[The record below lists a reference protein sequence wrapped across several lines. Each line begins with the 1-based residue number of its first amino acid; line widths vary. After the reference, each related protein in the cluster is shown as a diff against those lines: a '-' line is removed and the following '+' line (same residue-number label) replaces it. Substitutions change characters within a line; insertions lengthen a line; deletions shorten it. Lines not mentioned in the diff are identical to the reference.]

1 VTSAATPAPRALG
14 GDEPSVPADDA
25 ALAAC
30 SPCARFEAQRATSFV
45 SVTAAILAMAG
56 CASAPPGA
64 PSTAARPPVTTRE
77 CAWVTSFGGDDVC
90 GVEVPSGRS
99 LGCVRTGSK
108 PHGIAVSR
116 DGARVFVSNEGA
128 STLSIVDA
136 RGRRALAE
144 VPVGARPN
152 QLALTPDGKHV
163 WVLNNGSS
171 SITVVDAERGA
182 VVRTVPSGRG
192 PHIIATNAARNA
204 AVVTAEGDS
213 TLELFDL
220 TTFERRSVVSVF
232 GWPRV
237 LAVTADGATAFLTI
251 RWLNGAL
258 VVGLDG
264 AGPRDRVALGEPRFA
279 AEGKDAH
286 GIALTPAGDELL
298 LTTQLT
304 GQLTFIDPRSLA
316 VRGEVHVGNDP
327 NWVEVTSDGRF
338 AVVSN
343 TADDTVAI
351 VDVAARRVKTTAP
364 VGRKPKRLAVGA
376 CVAGSAR

>member
-1 VTSAATPAPRALG
+1 MNQNPVVAIVAVLVAA
-14 GDEPSVPADDA
+14 
-25 ALAAC
+25 
-30 SPCARFEAQRATSFV
+30 
-45 SVTAAILAMAG
+45 AG
-56 CASAPPGA
+56 CASAPRSA
-64 PSTAARPPVTTRE
+64 PSSASLPPATTHE
-77 CAWVTSFGGDDVC
+77 CAWVTSFGGEDVC

-136 RGRRALAE
+136 HDRRVVTE
-144 VPVGARPN
+144 VPVGERPN
-152 QLALTPDGKHV
+152 QLALTPDGRHV
-163 WVLNNGSS
+163 WVLNNGSA
-171 SITVVDAERGA
+171 SITIVDAESGA
-182 VVRTVPSGRG
+182 VARTVPSGRG
-192 PHIIATNAARNA
+192 PHIIVTNAARNA
-204 AVVTAEGDS
+204 AIVTAEGDS
-213 TLELFDL
+213 SLEVFDL
-220 TTFERRSVVSVF
+220 TTFERRSVVPVF
-232 GWPRV
+232 AWPRV
-237 LAVTADGATAFLTI
+237 LAVTEDGTTAFLTI

-264 AGPRDRVALGEPRFA
+264 AGPRDRIALGEPRFA

-298 LTTQLT
+298 LTTQIT
-304 GQLTFIDPRSLA
+304 GQLTFVDPRSLA

-343 TADDTVAI
+343 TADNTIAI
-351 VDVAARRVKTTAP
+351 VDIAARRVTTTAP
-364 VGRKPKRLAVGA
+364 VGRAPKRLSLGA
-376 CVAGSAR
+376 CVTGSAP

>member
-1 VTSAATPAPRALG
+1 MNQILVLG
-14 GDEPSVPADDA
+14 
-25 ALAAC
+25 LM
-30 SPCARFEAQRATSFV
+30 
-45 SVTAAILAMAG
+45 AAIIATAG
-56 CASAPPGA
+56 CASAPRGA
-64 PSTAARPPVTTRE
+64 PSSAPLPPATTHE
-77 CAWVTSFGGDDVC
+77 CAWVTSFGGEDVC

-136 RGRRALAE
+136 RERRVIAE
-144 VPVGARPN
+144 VPVGERPN
-152 QLALTPDGKHV
+152 QLALSPDGRHV
-163 WVLNNGSS
+163 WVLNNGSA
-171 SITVVDAERGA
+171 SITIVDAESGA

-192 PHIIATNAARNA
+192 PHIIVTNAARNA
-204 AVVTAEGDS
+204 AIVTAEGDS
-213 TLELFDL
+213 SLEVFDL
-220 TTFERRSVVSVF
+220 TTFERRSVVPVF
-232 GWPRV
+232 AWPRV
-237 LAVTADGATAFLTI
+237 LAVTPDGTTAFLTI

-264 AGPRDRVALGEPRFA
+264 AGPRDRIALGEPRFA

-298 LTTQLT
+298 LTTQIT
-304 GQLTFIDPRSLA
+304 GQLTFADPRSLA

-327 NWVEVTSDGRF
+327 NWVEVSSDGRF

-343 TADDTVAI
+343 TADNTIAI
-351 VDVAARRVKTTAP
+351 VDIAARRVTTTAR
-364 VGRKPKRLAVGA
+364 VGRAPKRLSLGA
-376 CVAGSAR
+376 CVTGSAP